1 MHGTDLTIYV
11 NKIAQDHIDWFQTD
25 PESVVVIDFPNGS
38 IIAKL
43 NAKNPEMTDP
53 KDP

>member
-1 MHGTDLTIYV
+1 MHGTYLTIYV

-43 NAKNPEMTDP
+43 NAKIRR
-53 KDP
+53 